1 MKLVRYARGGA
12 IRLGAIDGAD
22 VVDLLDAAPVGTDAA
37 LLAAFSDM
45 ALLIAAEEEGL
56 HAVRNAIAASR
67 RNKAARTPLDG
78 ARLKAPIEPS
88 LILCSGE
95 NYWDHR
101 EEKPEVTRKDPE
113 FFLKSTLGVIGPDDE
128 IRRDERVTRKLDYE
142 TELLIVIGK
151 AGRHIPA
158 ASALEH
164 VYGYSIMNDVTARDR
179 QVTLR
184 PDGSSVYNLG
194 PGKNFDTCAP
204 IGPYIVTHDEVID
217 PQFLALKTFVN
228 GELRQSNSTSKM
240 IWTCAQLVEFFSTSI
255 TLKPGVVI
263 STGTPGGTAWGTDS
277 ELGGRKPMR
286 KDTVAPKGY
295 LQAGDEVVCEIEL
308 IGRLRNRVTAAEQT

>member
-1 MKLVRYARGGA
+1 MRFVRYERGGA
-12 IRLGAIDGAD
+12 TRLGVIDGED
-22 VVDLLDAAPVGTDAA
+22 VVDLLDAAPVGTDTA
-37 LLAAFSDM
+37 LLAALSDM
-45 ALLIAAEEEGL
+45 APLIGAEEEGL
-56 HAVRNAIAASR
+56 HCVRNAVAASR
-67 RNKAARTPLDG
+67 RNKASRTPLS
-78 ARLKAPIEPS
+78 AVRLKAPIEPT

-101 EEKPEVTRKDPE
+101 DEKPEVTRKDPE
-113 FFLKSTLGVIGPDDE
+113 FFLKTSLGVIGPEDE

-164 VYGYSIMNDVTARDR
+164 IYGYSIMNDVTARDR

-204 IGPYIVTHDEVID
+204 IGPCIVTHDEVID
-217 PQFLALKTFVN
+217 PQHLALKTFVN
-228 GELRQSNSTSKM
+228 GELRQSNSTAKM
-240 IWTCAQLVEFFSTSI
+240 IWTCAQLIEFFSTFV
-255 TLKPGVVI
+255 TLRPGVVI
-263 STGTPGGTAWGTDS
+263 STGTPGGTAWGTDP

-286 KDTVAPKGY
+286 KDIVAPKGY
-295 LQAGDEVVCEIEL
+295 LRPGDEVVCEIEL
-308 IGRLRNRVTAAEQT
+308 IGRLRNSVAAASE

>member
-1 MKLVRYARGGA
+1 MKLVRYERAGA
-12 IRLGAIDGAD
+12 VRLGVIDGED
-22 VVDLLDAAPVGTDAA
+22 VVDLLDAAPLGTATA

-45 ALLIAAEEEGL
+45 RRLIATEEEGL
-56 HAVRNAIAASR
+56 HAVRNAVASSR
-67 RNKAARTPLDG
+67 RNRASRTPL
-78 ARLKAPIEPS
+78 AQANLKAPLEPT

-101 EEKPEVTRKDPE
+101 DEKPEVTRKDPE
-113 FFLKSTLGVIGPDDE
+113 FFLKTSLGVIGPEDE
-128 IRRDERVTRKLDYE
+128 IRRDEHVTQKLDYE

-151 AGRHIPA
+151 GGRHIA
-158 ASALEH
+158 AADALDH

-204 IGPYIVTHDEVID
+204 IGPYLVTADEVGD
-217 PQFLALKTFVN
+217 PQWLDLKTYVN

-240 IWTCAQLVEFFSTSI
+240 IWTCAQLIEFFSTFI
-255 TLKPGVVI
+255 TLAPGVVI
-263 STGTPGGTAWGTDS
+263 STGTPGGTAWGSDP
-277 ELGGRKPMR
+277 ELGGKKPMR
-286 KDTVAPKGY
+286 KDGATLASY
-295 LQAGDEVVCEIEL
+295 LQPGDEVICEIQYL
-308 IGRLRNRVTAAEQT
+308 GRLRNRVTAA